1 MLVRRETRHVYET
14 SVVFQIGLCVG
25 SSTAPFKALVK
36 VDGKQAVSD
45 GVQTSVEEAKD
56 EEHVSERMRH
66 RLLHFLGKQPVPQAE
81 QVVGSPADDEGRHDD
96 DAHLQSPHP
105 GFGDVVVGAAEV
117 HVS

>member
-1 MLVRRETRHVYET
+1 MLVRRQTRHVDET
-14 SVVFQIGLCVG
+14 SVVFQIGLRVG
-25 SSTAPFKALVK
+25 SSTAPFEALVEM
-36 VDGKQAVSD
+36 DGKQAVSD
-45 GVQTSVEEAKD
+45 GVQTGVEEAKD

-66 RLLHFLGKQPVPQAE
+66 RLLHLLGKEPVPQAQ